1 MGGRVIAVLRSAFGE
16 TNDPLAASVNDLIE
30 KAIDVMKAAG
40 ASIVDI
46 AIPDLEYYAE
56 FTSLYMTHS
65 RHDIDAFLGARPEMP
80 MKKLKDIVE
89 SGKFHPAI
97 ELLPELAQGPEVPTA
112 QADYYERYTARET
125 FQRIIIN
132 QMAKV
137 GASAVVFP
145 TTNIPSPTRVD
156 LDAGKWG
163 TFTFPTNTLIAAQSW
178 MPAISVPAGFTTQGL
193 PVGMEILGLPYREA
207 DLLSLA
213 YAFEQATNH
222 RRPSAILPELV

>member
-1 MGGRVIAVLRSAFGE
+1 MIGNLCMSRIHECLEHSACQASLVIRAVDHGGGDSIMRSTHYFQSSLILRGKYTGGE
-16 TNDPLAASVNDLIE
+16 IHWDT
-30 KAIDVMKAAG
+30 
-40 ASIVDI
+40 
-46 AIPDLEYYAE
+46 
-56 FTSLYMTHS
+56 
-65 RHDIDAFLGARPEMP
+65 HDIDAFLGARPEMP